1 LLYISGVLLLYIPG
15 RRSTVS
21 LGAGI
26 GKGLADHFNER
37 SLIYPDFLAA
47 TTLYLLIPGCKAIFF
62 DNSCLVTTQNLTR
75 ADLVIFPKFV
85 FTGSTTDN

>member
-1 LLYISGVLLLYIPG
+1 MLYISGVLLLYIPG

-62 DNSCLVTTQNLTR
+62 DNSCLVTTQNFTR